1 MEKLWNKDEPRPLRG
16 VLAGAAGGF
25 LAAWAMNQFQLL
37 WSKASEKLQSDTERE
52 KERNSQRQE
61 KSSEESE
68 DATVKAAQEL
78 TRATLGRDLDTEE
91 KKKAGP
97 AIHYAFGTLA
107 GAVYGLSVEFL
118 PVARVGFGSLF
129 GAVLFLIADEIA
141 VPALGL
147 APKPTESPLSS
158 HVYGLSSHFVYGIA
172 TETVRK
178 GVRLVA

>member
-1 MEKLWNKDEPRPLRG
+1 
-16 VLAGAAGGF
+16 
-25 LAAWAMNQFQLL
+25 MNQFQLL
-37 WSKASEKLQSDTERE
+37 WSKASEELQSDTERE

-129 GAVLFLIADEIA
+129 GTVLFLIADEIA